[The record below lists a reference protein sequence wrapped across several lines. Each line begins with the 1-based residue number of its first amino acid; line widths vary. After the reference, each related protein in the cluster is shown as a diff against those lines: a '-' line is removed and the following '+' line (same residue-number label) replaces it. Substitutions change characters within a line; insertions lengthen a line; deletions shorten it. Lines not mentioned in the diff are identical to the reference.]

1 MTDRI
6 SLTNLVF
13 RARHGVEPRE
23 KLEAQRFEV
32 DVELELDLAP
42 AGRSDD
48 LARTANY
55 AEVDATIRPIVEGR
69 SFDLIEA
76 LAEAIATEVLAS
88 QPLATAVVV
97 RVRKPEVRLG
107 GPLDHAAVEIR
118 RDRRERPA

>member
-1 MTDRI
+1 MPDRI

-13 RARHGVEPRE
+13 LARHGVEPRE
-23 KLEAQRFEV
+23 KAEPQRFEV

-55 AEVDATIRPIVEGR
+55 AEVYDTVQPIVEGR

-76 LAEAIATEVLAS
+76 LAEAIAGAVLAT
-88 QPLATAVVV
+88 QPLAEAVVV
-97 RVRKPEVRLG
+97 RVRKPEVELG

-118 RDRRERPA
+118 RSRAG